1 MERKRI
7 LIAVKLPDQI
17 QALRNALVSAGYEVK
32 SVDNGAAALTLC
44 REFRPHL
51 LLAEISLPKIDGHH
65 LLRELKAQSAT
76 KNIAF
81 VLLSPHRSVEERVH
95 SINLGLDDYITI
107 PFDVNEVLIRFE
119 IILKEVEHFETVSY
133 RNTNGFSGRLSEMN
147 VMELLQTLEIGKKTG
162 VAKIQNHEKEG
173 IIYIKKGEVI
183 DAVLDNLDAPNAVFR
198 MFTWLD
204 GTFQFELT
212 EVEQPRVLNVPV
224 VEILQKGLLFRDR
237 WETLVKSLP
246 PLQAS
251 VKVSPNVSK
260 TPVTDQE
267 KTLLSLINGRTR
279 LIDLIEKSKLN
290 DLMALQIL
298 VNLFSRGALVE
309 QATEEIIE
317 NSTARSNGSGDSA
330 NSQQQLAVTVSK
342 FLKSE
347 NGTLTNGTAERRQN
361 ERRRSE
367 RRFRHRR
374 RTDSTDEG
382 TRIHLNKSELLMIR
396 QKLAQSAEDQDT
408 SDILF

>member
-1 MERKRI
+1 
-7 LIAVKLPDQI
+7 
-17 QALRNALVSAGYEVK
+17 
-32 SVDNGAAALTLC
+32 
-44 REFRPHL
+44 
-51 LLAEISLPKIDGHH
+51 
-65 LLRELKAQSAT
+65 
-76 KNIAF
+76 
-81 VLLSPHRSVEERVH
+81 
-95 SINLGLDDYITI
+95 
-107 PFDVNEVLIRFE
+107 
-119 IILKEVEHFETVSY
+119 
-133 RNTNGFSGRLSEMN
+133 
-147 VMELLQTLEIGKKTG
+147 
-162 VAKIQNHEKEG
+162 
-173 IIYIKKGEVI
+173 
-183 DAVLDNLDAPNAVFR
+183 
-198 MFTWLD
+198 
-204 GTFQFELT
+204 
-212 EVEQPRVLNVPV
+212 
-224 VEILQKGLLFRDR
+224 LLFRDR

-374 RTDSTDEG
+374 GTDSTDEG